1 MRYICIHGHFYQP
14 PRENPWLEVVEL
26 QDSAYP
32 YHDWNARVTAECY
45 GPNAWSRIL
54 NSEGRIVKIV
64 DNYARISFNFGPTL
78 LAWLAEQEP
87 AVYQAILAAD
97 RESQVRFD
105 GHGSAMAQAYNH
117 IIMPL
122 ANSRDKRTQVIWGIR
137 DFEARFGRTPAG
149 MWLPETAVDLETLD
163 ILAEHGIAF
172 TILAPHQAKRVRPRE
187 GGEWQDVSDGEVETT
202 RPYLVSLPSGRSI
215 AVFFY
220 HGPIS
225 REIAFG
231 DLLNSGER
239 FAQRLLAAAW
249 DAKGEPL
256 VHVATDGETYG
267 HHHRFGDMALA
278 FALERIESS
287 SDVALTNYAAYL
299 AQHPP
304 TWEVEIQEFTSWS
317 CIHGVERWRSN
328 CGCNTGAHPGWTQA
342 WRAPLREAL
351 DWLRDTLAPLYERMG
366 SELFTDPWAARDDY
380 ISVILDRAED
390 NITRFLERWQRRTL
404 EPDERV
410 TALKLLELQRM
421 SLLMYTSCGWF
432 FDEISGIET
441 VQVLQYAGRVIQ
453 LAEELFGDRFEE
465 QFLAILEKAPSNIP
479 EIGNGRVAYERFVLP
494 ARVDLPKVAAH
505 YAVSALFEG
514 YSESTTIACYQID
527 RMAHDLQQAGRARL
541 MMCQIRVKSFVTEE
555 SDTFNVAALHLGDHN
570 VIAGVRG
577 DHDEQAYRKLVAALT
592 ASFARADIPETIRAL
607 DAYFRPATYSLR
619 TLFRDEQRKILDLI
633 LASTLQEAEE
643 LYRHLYEDSQPLM
656 RFLTDLGVPI
666 PPAFQT
672 AARFTVN
679 ADLRRE
685 IESPQPDFERID
697 QLFREAE
704 TWHLDLDQHGLA
716 YALQRALERAAER
729 WRVTPEDPDL
739 LRLLTGLSSVA
750 PGLKESVNTWH
761 VQNIVYEVLHTVY
774 PQMSWRYE
782 RGDDAALEWIHVF
795 RQLCDALWIAAE

>member
-1 MRYICIHGHFYQP
+1 MKYICIHGHFYQP

-32 YHDWNARVTAECY
+32 YHDWNARITAECY

-97 RESQVRFD
+97 RESQVRFG

-137 DFEARFGRTPAG
+137 DFEARFGRTPVG

-172 TILAPHQAKRVRPRE
+172 TILAPHQAKRVKPRE
-187 GGEWQDVSDGEVETT
+187 GGDWQDASDGRVDTT
-202 RPYLVSLPSGRSI
+202 RPYLASLPSGRSI
-215 AVFFY
+215 VVFFY
-220 HGPIS
+220 NGPIS

-256 VHVATDGETYG
+256 IHVATDGETYG

-304 TWEVEIQEFTSWS
+304 AWEAEIQEFTSWS
-317 CIHGVERWRSN
+317 CAHGVERWRSN
-328 CGCNTGAHPGWTQA
+328 CGCNTGMHPGWTQE

-380 ISVILDRAED
+380 ISVILDRAQD
-390 NITRFLERWQRRTL
+390 NVTRFLERWQRRAL

-410 TALKLLELQRM
+410 TALKLLELQRHA
-421 SLLMYTSCGWF
+421 LLMYTSCGWF

-441 VQVLQYAGRVIQ
+441 VQVLQYAGRAIQ

-465 QFLAILEKAPSNIP
+465 QFLAILEKAPSNMP

-514 YSESTTIACYQID
+514 YPESVSVACYQVD
-527 RMAHDLQQAGRARL
+527 RLALDVQEAGRAHL
-541 MMCQIRVKSFVTEE
+541 LTGQIQVRSLITEE
-555 SDTFNVAALHLGDHN
+555 SAVFNVAALHLGDHN
-570 VIAGVRG
+570 VVSGVRG
-577 DHDEQAYRKLVAALT
+577 DRDERAYQELVNALT
-592 ASFARADIPETIRAL
+592 ERFARADIPETIRAL
-607 DAYFRPATYSLR
+607 DEHFRPATYSLR

-633 LASTLQEAEE
+633 LESTLQEAEGM
-643 LYRHLYEDSQPLM
+643 YRHLYEDSQPLM
-656 RFLTDLGVPI
+656 RFLADLGVPI

-672 AARFTVN
+672 ASRFTVN

-697 QLFREAE
+697 RLFDEAE

-729 WRVTPEDPDL
+729 WRLTPEDREL
-739 LRLLTGLSSVA
+739 LGLLTGLSSVA
-750 PGLKESVNTWH
+750 PRLKEPVNTWL

-774 PQMSWRYE
+774 PEMSWRHE
-782 RGDDAALEWIHVF
+782 RGDDAALEWIQAF
-795 RQLCDALWIAAE
+795 RQLCKALWIAVE

>member
-1 MRYICIHGHFYQP
+1 MKYICIHGHFYQP

-54 NSEGRIVKIV
+54 NSQGRIIKIV

-78 LAWLAEQEP
+78 LAWLQEEEP
-87 AVYQAILAAD
+87 MVYQAILAAE
-97 RESQVRFD
+97 RESQVRFG

-137 DFEARFGRTPAG
+137 DFEARFGRPPAG

-163 ILAEHGIAF
+163 VLAEHGIAF
-172 TILAPHQAKRVRPRE
+172 TVLAPHQAKRVRPRE
-187 GGEWQDVSDGEVETT
+187 GGEWQDVSDGKVETT

-215 AVFFY
+215 AVFFFN
-220 HGPIS
+220 GPIS

-249 DAKGEPL
+249 DAKGEPI

-278 FALERIESS
+278 YALEQIESS
-287 SDVALTNYAAYL
+287 SGVALTNYAAYL
-299 AQHPP
+299 AEHPP
-304 TWEVEIQEFTSWS
+304 AWEVEIQEFTSWS

-351 DWLRDTLAPLYERMG
+351 DWLRDTLVPLYERMG

-390 NITRFLERWQRRTL
+390 NITRFLERWQGRTL

-410 TALKLLELQRM
+410 TALKLLELQRHA
-421 SLLMYTSCGWF
+421 LLMYTSCGWF

-479 EIGNGRVAYERFVLP
+479 EIGNGRVVYERFVLP

-514 YSESTTIACYQID
+514 YPESTTIACYQID
-527 RMAHDLQQAGRARL
+527 RLAHDLQQAGRARL

-555 SDTFNVAALHLGDHN
+555 SDTFNVAALHLGEHN

-577 DHDEQAYRKLVAALT
+577 DHDERAYQKLVAALT

-607 DAYFRPATYSLR
+607 DAYFQPATYSLR
-619 TLFRDEQRKILDLI
+619 TLFRDEQRKILDVI

-656 RFLTDLGVPI
+656 RFLADLGVPI

-739 LRLLTGLSSVA
+739 LQLLTGLSSVA
-750 PGLKESVNTWH
+750 PRLKEPVNTWH

-795 RQLCDALWIAAE
+795 RQLCDALWIAVE

>member
-1 MRYICIHGHFYQP
+1 MKYICIHGHFYQP

-32 YHDWNARVTAECY
+32 YHDWNARITAECY

-97 RESQVRFD
+97 RESQVRFG

-137 DFEARFGRTPAG
+137 DFEARFGRTPVG

-172 TILAPHQAKRVRPRE
+172 TILAPHQAKRVKPR
-187 GGEWQDVSDGEVETT
+187 GGGDWQDVSDGRVDTT

-215 AVFFY
+215 VVFFY
-220 HGPIS
+220 NGPIS

-256 VHVATDGETYG
+256 IHVATDGETYG

-304 TWEVEIQEFTSWS
+304 AWESELQEFTSWS
-317 CIHGVERWRSN
+317 CAHGVERWRSN
-328 CGCNTGAHPGWTQA
+328 CGCNTGMHPGWTQE

-380 ISVILDRAED
+380 ISVILDRAQD
-390 NITRFLERWQRRTL
+390 NVTRFLERWQRRAL

-410 TALKLLELQRM
+410 TALKLLELQRHA
-421 SLLMYTSCGWF
+421 LLMYTSCGWF

-441 VQVLQYAGRVIQ
+441 VQVLQYAGRAIQ
-453 LAEELFGDRFEE
+453 LAEELFGNRFEE

-479 EIGNGRVAYERFVLP
+479 EIGNGRVTYERFVLP

-514 YSESTTIACYQID
+514 YPESVSVACYQVD
-527 RMAHDLQQAGRARL
+527 RLALDVQEAGRAHL
-541 MMCQIRVKSFVTEE
+541 LTGQIQVRSLITEE
-555 SDTFNVAALHLGDHN
+555 SAVFNVAALHLGDHN
-570 VIAGVRG
+570 VISGVRG
-577 DHDEQAYRKLVAALT
+577 DRDEQAYQELVNALT
-592 ASFARADIPETIRAL
+592 ESFARADIPETIRAL
-607 DAYFRPATYSLR
+607 DEHFRPATYSLR

-633 LASTLQEAEE
+633 LESTLQEAEGM
-643 LYRHLYEDSQPLM
+643 YRHLYEDSQPLM
-656 RFLTDLGVPI
+656 RFLADLGVPI

-672 AARFTVN
+672 ASRFTVN

-697 QLFREAE
+697 RLFSEAE

-729 WRVTPEDPDL
+729 WRVSPEDHEL
-739 LRLLTGLSSVA
+739 LGLLTGLSSVA
-750 PGLKESVNTWH
+750 PRLKEPVNTWL

-774 PQMSWRYE
+774 PEMSWRHE
-782 RGDDAALEWIHVF
+782 RGDDAALEWIQAF
-795 RQLCDALWIAAE
+795 RQLCKALWIAVE

>member
-1 MRYICIHGHFYQP
+1 MKYICIHGHFYQP

-32 YHDWNARVTAECY
+32 YHDWNARITAECY

-97 RESQVRFD
+97 RESQVRFG

-137 DFEARFGRTPAG
+137 DFEARFGRTPVG

-172 TILAPHQAKRVRPRE
+172 TILAPHQAKRVKPRE
-187 GGEWQDVSDGEVETT
+187 GGDWQDVSDGRVDTT

-215 AVFFY
+215 VVFFY
-220 HGPIS
+220 NGPIS

-256 VHVATDGETYG
+256 IHVATDGETYG

-304 TWEVEIQEFTSWS
+304 DWEAEIQEFTSWS
-317 CIHGVERWRSN
+317 CAHGVERWRSN
-328 CGCNTGAHPGWTQA
+328 CGCNTGMHPGWTQE

-380 ISVILDRAED
+380 ISVILDRAQD
-390 NITRFLERWQRRTL
+390 NVTRFLERWQRRAL

-410 TALKLLELQRM
+410 TALKLLELQRHA
-421 SLLMYTSCGWF
+421 LLMYTSCGWF

-441 VQVLQYAGRVIQ
+441 VQVLQYAGRAIQ

-514 YSESTTIACYQID
+514 YPESVSVACYQVD
-527 RMAHDLQQAGRARL
+527 RLALDVQEAGRAHL
-541 MMCQIRVKSFVTEE
+541 LTGQIQVRSLITEE
-555 SDTFNVAALHLGDHN
+555 SAVFNVAALHLGDHN
-570 VIAGVRG
+570 VISGVRG
-577 DHDEQAYRKLVAALT
+577 DHDERAYQELVNALT
-592 ASFARADIPETIRAL
+592 ESFARADIPETIRAL
-607 DAYFRPATYSLR
+607 DEHFRPATYSLR

-633 LASTLQEAEE
+633 LESTLQEAEGM
-643 LYRHLYEDSQPLM
+643 YRHLYEDSQPLM
-656 RFLTDLGVPI
+656 RFLADLGVPI

-697 QLFREAE
+697 RLFGEAE

-729 WRVTPEDPDL
+729 WRVTPEDREL
-739 LRLLTGLSSVA
+739 LGLLTGLSSVA
-750 PGLKESVNTWH
+750 PRLKEPVNTWL

-774 PQMSWRYE
+774 PEMSWRYE
-782 RGDDAALEWIHVF
+782 RGDDAALEWIQAF
-795 RQLCDALWIAAE
+795 RQLCKALWIAVE